1 MAVQSSTIR
10 PKKKKEK
17 KKILVS
23 GNAGDEKNLPPGVRK
38 FIFFNRF
45 SGNIL
50 FSSLL
55 SFAFFFALFFYVF
68 CLFVC
73 FSKLKKYILIHTR
86 LCGRVSEKKVFT
98 RSDSRNKTT
107 FCRPNLN
114 KFNCIKILTNND

>member
-1 MAVQSSTIR
+1 MVAQSSKIR
-10 PKKKKEK
+10 PKKKK

-23 GNAGDEKNLPPGVRK
+23 GNAGDEKNLHAGGRK

-55 SFAFFFALFFYVF
+55 SFAFNVFLFFYVF

-98 RSDSRNKTT
+98 RSVSGNKTT
-107 FCRPNLN
+107 FCQPNLN